1 MAIEWAKLVAQG
13 RAKDIGI
20 PWSEEEATAIH
31 TLKIPIEYVR
41 KGILTIADYEKVKG
55 SIPADKSKDELI
67 VEAKK
72 EGIPVTPEATKESL
86 KKVIRDKKEIKVKAK
101 PVKMAVKAKR
111 SR

>member
-86 KKVIRDKKEIKVKAK
+86 KKVIAEKKKVEAK
-101 PVKMAVKAKR
+101 PVKMEVEAKR

>member
-20 PWSEEEATAIH
+20 PWSEEEATAIY

-41 KGILTIADYEKVKG
+41 KGILTISDYEKVKG

-86 KKVIRDKKEIKVKAK
+86 EKVIVEKKKVEAK